1 MKRHNQFQIILT
13 IFMLTFYISGFS
25 QTENYSWKLK
35 PELPKIF
42 IENKGQFPVTNHG
55 IVKSSDVLYAI
66 DNGQVMIYFTK
77 KGLTYT
83 FNKKI
88 LNKEKESIFEK
99 VKDFAE
105 KEEKERHVETET
117 DIVRYIWEN
126 ANPDV
131 EIVPDEIADGYYN
144 YGVMVGNTQKSINNI
159 KAYRKL
165 TYKNLYPGID
175 VEFIFHPVEGIKYSV
190 ILNPGADISVIRMK
204 YIQARKMTIKKDR
217 NVHISTKFG
226 DIIDHAPRTFYKDE
240 YTTEIK
246 SRFIKKGK
254 TISFMVDPYDHTK
267 TLVIDP
273 WTINPPLPAC
283 NRVWDID
290 KDTLGNAYIYGG
302 DMPMTLQK
310 YNSAGVFQWTYTT
323 PWDSSGYWIGTMNT
337 NRAGF
342 AFITSGSNG
351 EISKINPSGGLV
363 WHNNP
368 NGILGPLFEYW
379 DMSFNCDET
388 QLVVGGMR
396 TPSAMNVANYRGAAM
411 NIDLTNGS
419 VLNYTVVGHVSGL
432 NIKEIRTICQS
443 PNGNY
448 YYLTLDSIGAVDPSL
463 NILWQTNSTYNFS
476 YGNPSYQINGN
487 MGIRAIRATQN
498 FIYSM
503 SGATIHKRS
512 IVNGAVVGSAAIP
525 GGIYNV
531 VPILGGYTIG
541 NSGMELDTCGNVYVG
556 SGNGIY
562 KYDANLNLLTSR
574 TTPSAVYD
582 IAVSKNGEVFAC
594 GNGYALAVD
603 MSACPPVRTI
613 CRICPTLDINTS
625 NIVDVDC
632 SGNLGSFEAS
642 TSGGASPYDYTLLNS
657 TGSPVATFNDVAGSQ
672 SFTGLPADTYTL
684 NVLDNAGCPGFSTV
698 IISQPNN
705 FTIELTAT
713 DETCSNS
720 CDGQL
725 ACTVSGGVAPVT
737 YLWSNGQTT
746 QIATGLCAGNYTITV
761 SDGSGCHQTSSA
773 SVSSGIIV
781 TLNLTPQNAT
791 CPGDCNG
798 QIDATV
804 SGGSE
809 PYAYRWNSGQTS
821 ATITNLCPGTF
832 RVTVTDANNCR
843 QTSQA
848 VIATRTNVS
857 ADFSASPMSG
867 ATPLTVNFNYT
878 GTGANTYNWSF
889 GDGSTSTQ
897 QNPSNT
903 YNNTGSYDV
912 ILIVNSGSPDFCSD
926 TSTIT
931 IVTQLP
937 SFLTVPNAFS
947 PNNDGYNDEFIATS
961 QSIVTFKGQIFNRWG
976 KKIFEWENVAKGWN
990 GKTPTGN
997 SAEGVYYY
1005 IITAKGVDGVNYNL
1019 SGSITLL
1026 R

>member
-1 MKRHNQFQIILT
+1 MNHRIHFQGILT
-13 IFMLTFYISGFS
+13 IFLLSFFISGVCQNGNF
-25 QTENYSWKLK
+25 SWKIK
-35 PELPKIF
+35 PELPKVF

-55 IVKSSDVLYAI
+55 AIKSSDILFAV
-66 DNGQVMIYFTK
+66 DHGQVMIYFSRN
-77 KGLTYT
+77 GLTYT

-88 LNKEKESIFEK
+88 LNEEKESVKKNYKDFEEKEKE
-99 VKDFAE
+99 
-105 KEEKERHVETET
+105 ERHVDIKT
-117 DIVRYIWEN
+117 DIIKYTWEN

-131 EIVPDEIADGYYN
+131 EIIADEMADGYYN
-144 YGVMVGNTQKSINNI
+144 YGVITGNTQKSINDI
-159 KAYRKL
+159 KAYKKL

-175 VEFIFHPVEGIKYSV
+175 VEFIFHPLEGIKYSV
-190 ILNPGADISVIRMK
+190 ILNPGADISVVKMK
-204 YIQARKMTIKKDR
+204 YIKSGKVNINSD
-217 NVHISTKFG
+217 NDVHIRTKFG
-226 DIIDHAPRTFYKDE
+226 DIIDHAPHTFYKDE
-240 YTTEIK
+240 NSTEIK
-246 SRFIKKGK
+246 SHFVKNGK
-254 TISFMVDPYDHTK
+254 TISFEVDPYDHTK
-267 TLVIDP
+267 TLIIDP

-283 NRVWDID
+283 NRIWSID

-310 YNSAGVFQWTYTT
+310 YNSTGTFQWTYAT

-337 NRAGF
+337 DRAGN
-342 AFITSGSNG
+342 AYITSGSNG

-368 NGILGPLFEYW
+368 NGVLGPLYEYW
-379 DMSFNCDET
+379 DMSFNCDQS

-396 TPSAMNVANYRGAAM
+396 TPSAMGISTYRGAVM
-411 NIDLTNGS
+411 NINLANGS
-419 VLNYTVVGHVSGL
+419 VLNYTVVGYVAGL
-432 NIKEIRTICQS
+432 NIKEIRSICQS

-487 MGIRAIRATQN
+487 MGMRVIRATQN

-503 SGATIHKRS
+503 SGATIHKRI
-512 IVNGAVVGSAAIP
+512 IVNGAIVGSAAIP

-541 NSGMELDTCGNVYVG
+541 NSGMELDTCGNIYVG
-556 SGNGIY
+556 SGNGVY
-562 KYDANLNLLTSR
+562 KYDANLNLITSVS
-574 TTPSAVYD
+574 TPSAVYD
-582 IAVSKNGEVFAC
+582 IAVTKNGEVLAC
-594 GNGYALAVD
+594 GNGYAVSVN

-613 CRICPTLDINTS
+613 CRICPALDIALS

-632 SGNLGSFEAS
+632 SGQLGSFDAS
-642 TSGGASPYDYTLLNS
+642 TSGGLSPYDYTLLNS
-657 TGSPVATFNDVAGSQ
+657 SGSPVATFNDVAGSQ
-672 SFTGLPADTYTL
+672 SFTGLAAGTYTL
-684 NVLDNAGCPGFSTV
+684 NVLDNNGCPGFST
-698 IISQPNN
+698 ITINQPNN
-705 FTIELTAT
+705 FTISLAVT

-725 ACTVSGGVAPVT
+725 ACTVSGGVAPIT

-746 QIATGLCAGNYTITV
+746 QIATGLCAGYYTVTV
-761 SDGSGCHQTSSA
+761 SDGTGCHQTSGG

-781 TLNLTPQNAT
+781 TLDLSPQNET
-791 CPGDCNG
+791 CPNRCDG
-798 QIDATV
+798 QITTNI
-804 SGGSE
+804 SGGTG
-809 PYAYRWNSGQTS
+809 PYTYHWSGGQS
-821 ATITNLCPGTF
+821 SSSISNLCAGIY
-832 RVTVTDANNCR
+832 RVTATDANGCH
-843 QTSQA
+843 QTGQST
-848 VIATRTNVS
+848 IITRSNVT

-867 ATPLTVNFNYT
+867 ATPLTVNFTYT
-878 GTGANTYNWSF
+878 GTGANSYNWSF
-889 GDGSTSTQ
+889 GDGNTSTQ
-897 QNPSNT
+897 QNPSDT

-912 ILIVNSGSPDFCSD
+912 ILIVSSGSPDFCSD

-937 SFLTVPNAFS
+937 SFIKVPNAFS
-947 PNNDGYNDEFIATS
+947 PNNDGYNDEFILAS

-990 GKTPTGN
+990 GKTPTGD